1 MEIRGGGRDG
11 RSRPIRDQVFLHRAL
26 LFDGSNGSDGRK
38 NEITPLS
45 PRRGREGRGGRIES
59 EMVKKGEGRLTKFYS
74 IFAVN
79 CRDHLSE

>member
-11 RSRPIRDQVFLHRAL
+11 RSQPIRDQVFLHRAL